1 MTTDKEALASDF
13 RRMLTERAE
22 ALRATQ
28 QAAKTG
34 MRVDEGHRPANRG
47 ERAAVTS
54 QGYLAAGMAERLA
67 SVEHHLALLGSLEF
81 GPRQRVGAGAL
92 VRVEQEDGNER
103 LYFLVPGAQ
112 GDALDGGVTAL
123 SPESPLAC
131 AMIGLEEG
139 DSCQVM
145 LQGRELELAILAVG

>member
-1 MTTDKEALASDF
+1 
-13 RRMLTERAE
+13 
-22 ALRATQ
+22 
-28 QAAKTG
+28 

-67 SVEHHLALLGSLEF
+67 SVEHHLILLGTLDF
-81 GPRQRVGAGAL
+81 GPRARVGAGAL
-92 VRVEQEDGNER
+92 VHVEKEDGSER
-103 LYFLVPGAQ
+103 SYFLLPGAQ
-112 GDALDGGVTAL
+112 GDALADGVTAL
-123 SPESPLAC
+123 SPESPLAR

-145 LQGRELELAILAVG
+145 LQGRALDLAIVGVD

>member
-1 MTTDKEALASDF
+1 MTIDKEALASDF

-67 SVEHHLALLGSLEF
+67 SVEHHLILLGTLDF
-81 GPRQRVGAGAL
+81 GPRSRVGAGAL
-92 VRVEQEDGNER
+92 ARLEQDDGTER
-103 LYFLVPGAQ
+103 SYFLLPGAQ
-112 GDALDGGVTAL
+112 GDALADGVTAL
-123 SPESPLAC
+123 SPKSPLAR

-139 DSCQVM
+139 DSFHVM
-145 LQGRELELAILAVG
+145 LQGRDLELTLLGVR